1 MRSRRRSLSVGVAC
15 LLLASVVAAGPQD
28 KPAKDKDSGDKE
40 KRPKLSLTARP
51 PIAMS
56 PARVSLTAELA
67 GGPDDLEEFYCPTI
81 EWDWGDGTS
90 SETSSDC
97 DPYEP
102 GKSTFR
108 RRFTVEH
115 IFRPGHFRVTLRLKK
130 GGKAVSQAT
139 VTVEVRPGI
148 RDL

>member
-1 MRSRRRSLSVGVAC
+1 MNSRRRSLAAGVVC
-15 LLLASVVAAGPQD
+15 LMLASAVAAGPQD
-28 KPAKDKDSGDKE
+28 KPAKDKDGDKE

-67 GGPDDLEEFYCPTI
+67 GGPDDLEEFYCATI

-115 IFRPGHFRVTLRLKK
+115 TFRAGYHRVSLRLKK
-130 GGKAVSQAT
+130 RDKQISSAT
-139 VTVEVRPGI
+139 VVVDVRPGI